1 MIEWDDKFSVGISII
16 DEEHK
21 KLIGITNMAIV
32 AKKQNYNSEKTKEVL
47 NEMVEHT
54 YKQFSIKEADML
66 KFNLPK
72 YLFYRDELLDFL
84 DSTIASYK
92 DLTMDNYQLINETLE
107 FLKNWFV
114 NHILE
119 TDKKYINC
127 SNENSLYGAE
137 LNKNTQI
144 FQFKPSP
151 FETALRLKNP
161 SIS

>member
-1 MIEWDDKFSVGISII
+1 MIEWDDKYSVGISII

-21 KLIGITNMAIV
+21 KLIDITNMAIV

-54 YKQFSIKEADML
+54 YKQFSIKETDML

-72 YLFYRDELLDFL
+72 YLFYRDELLDFM

-92 DLTMDNYQLINETLE
+92 DLIMDNYQLINETLE